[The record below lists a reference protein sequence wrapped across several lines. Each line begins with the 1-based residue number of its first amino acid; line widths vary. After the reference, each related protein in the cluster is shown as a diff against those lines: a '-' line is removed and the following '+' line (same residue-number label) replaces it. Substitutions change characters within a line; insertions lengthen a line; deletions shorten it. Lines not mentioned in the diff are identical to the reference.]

1 MNETMTLT
9 ENPSIAKR
17 DTVRLTTAPSCLR
30 FQSCNTNRL
39 SRCDEDGI
47 RESQPID
54 LRISAWL

>member
-30 FQSCNTNRL
+30 FQSCNTTVFIPSL
-39 SRCDEDGI
+39 KKDKYMH
-47 RESQPID
+47 
-54 LRISAWL
+54 A